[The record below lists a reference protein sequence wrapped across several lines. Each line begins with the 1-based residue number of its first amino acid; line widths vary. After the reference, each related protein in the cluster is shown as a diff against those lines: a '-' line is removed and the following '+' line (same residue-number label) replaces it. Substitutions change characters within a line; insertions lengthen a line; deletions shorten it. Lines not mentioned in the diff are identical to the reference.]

1 MAPQKLDDRFWS
13 DIVRTE
19 IRRSL
24 KDPRI
29 LCILPLFRTRTKS
42 PAHLIKKILNGF
54 LPKAGALPGRHPRV
68 VSTDARQEQAEAY
81 LYACLAAPFFCYVS
95 PAIYGLPTCD
105 DQAVQQSISSAGD
118 DI

>member
-1 MAPQKLDDRFWS
+1 MAPQKFDDRFWS

-24 KDPRI
+24 QGPRL
-29 LCILPLFRTRTKS
+29 LCIFPLSRTRTKS
-42 PAHLIKKILNGF
+42 PARLFKKILNGF
-54 LPKAGALPGRHPRV
+54 LLKARALPGHHPRV
-68 VSTDARQEQAEAY
+68 VSTDARQNQAEAY
-81 LYACLAAPFFCYVS
+81 MSACLAAPFFCYVS

-105 DQAVQQSISSAGD
+105 DQAVQQSTSSPGD